1 MVRESSCCWSD
12 SVGSTFY
19 VATIY
24 LGGLAF
30 GRGYG
35 HAEISGDNGLGGTVK
50 VRFDQQTNL
59 KYLTGYQVYSLTVA
73 LRGIPAIA
81 LMTVCR

>member
-1 MVRESSCCWSD
+1 MVCESSCCWSD

-35 HAEISGDNGLGGTVK
+35 SAEISGDNGLAGTVE

-59 KYLTGYQVYSLTVA
+59 KYLTGYQVVVDSGVA
-73 LRGIPAIA
+73 WNPAIA